1 MRTPAAFAAE
11 WLRYESRR
19 SLPAARVT
27 DPKGVPGERAA
38 TIAASP
44 SRLRRSARDDGRA
57 SSNRSA
63 GENVLT
69 SEPTATIAA
78 DSYPPTLT
86 RGGPRNGVRSLA
98 HVQQL
103 RGDILKIDQ
112 SFIANLGREARNR
125 KIVAAVIAMA
135 PALGMTVVGEGIEND
150 TARSELTAMSCEEGQ
165 GCLLAPPIPASDL
178 RSPRLGPGT
187 RTDEAQRWH
196 PNDTSGSLPGTQSS
210 TAASELTGSR
220 APVPAERS
228 RSITVRA
235 GPCPRT

>member
-1 MRTPAAFAAE
+1 MRIV
-11 WLRYESRR
+11 L
-19 SLPAARVT
+19 
-27 DPKGVPGERAA
+27 
-38 TIAASP
+38 
-44 SRLRRSARDDGRA
+44 DDFGTGY
-57 SSNRSA
+57 S
-63 GENVLT
+63 T
-69 SEPTATIAA
+69 
-78 DSYPPTLT
+78 
-86 RGGPRNGVRSLA
+86 LA

-112 SFIANLGREARNR
+112 SFIANLGRETRNR

-196 PNDTSGSLPGTQSS
+196 PNDTSASLPGTQSS